1 MFHSPFKGLVAFVVL
16 WLSWQDQTWSRMFP
30 TSNCIL
36 DGILHTT
43 RKRKLLLVFYVVLG
57 A

>member
-1 MFHSPFKGLVAFVVL
+1 MFHSPFKGLVAFVVVAKL
-16 WLSWQDQTWSRMFP
+16 AGPDLVTHVPHFQLHF
-30 TSNCIL
+30 

-43 RKRKLLLVFYVVLG
+43 HKRKLLLVFYVVLG